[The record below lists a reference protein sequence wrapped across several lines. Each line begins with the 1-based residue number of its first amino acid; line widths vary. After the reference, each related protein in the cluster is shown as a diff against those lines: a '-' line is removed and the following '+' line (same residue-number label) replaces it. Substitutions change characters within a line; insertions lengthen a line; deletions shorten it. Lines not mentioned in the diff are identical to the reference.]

1 MHSSA
6 SKTPSQT
13 SEQLFWDGE
22 DNLGLV
28 TFDVATFE
36 DTIRRA
42 RKALKEGYQGA
53 HISFPSAERLFSV
66 MTAKRWAVIR
76 VMAGAG
82 PLSIREVAR
91 RVERDVK
98 GVHGDVHALLS
109 CGVLSRTEDGKI
121 IFPFNEVR
129 VDVVVKAAA

>member
-1 MHSSA
+1 VSS
-6 SKTPSQT
+6 
-13 SEQLFWDGE
+13 
-22 DNLGLV
+22 
-28 TFDVATFE
+28 FE

-42 RKALKEGYQGA
+42 KKALREGYQGA
-53 HISFPSAERLFSV
+53 RIDFPSAERLFSV

-98 GVHGDVHALLS
+98 GVHADVHALLS
-109 CGVLSRTEDGKI
+109 CGVLSRTKDGKVV
-121 IFPFNEVR
+121 FPFNEVR
-129 VDVVVKAAA
+129 VDVLVKAAA